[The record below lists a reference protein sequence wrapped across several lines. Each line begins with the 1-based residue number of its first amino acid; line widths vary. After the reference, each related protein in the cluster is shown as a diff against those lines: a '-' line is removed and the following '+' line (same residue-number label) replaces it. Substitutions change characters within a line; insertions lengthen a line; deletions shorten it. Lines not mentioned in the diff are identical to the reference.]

1 MWVNRHPDGAL
12 TSEVPHLFQDC
23 QTAAGVAGITGW
35 VSHPA
40 APRQPG
46 AYSFFRA
53 RTALAASA
61 AESRA
66 T

>member
-1 MWVNRHPDGAL
+1 VQGEREGEPTD
-12 TSEVPHLFQDC
+12 
-23 QTAAGVAGITGW
+23 AAADDRDVQNPLRPQRLAG
-35 VSHPA
+35 
-40 APRQPG
+40 PG